1 MAQRPSPPPSP
12 QARRQ
17 AHVLSLR
24 QALSKRDRA
33 GVDGLLGQWVHRHG
47 VGGLEPLLQELEQ
60 EDPEGLSWWRLGE
73 QQPEAE
79 DFAPE
84 PVIIAEPVIAE
95 PVVAES
101 EPVQEEV
108 LAEPV
113 AEAVPDPEPIVAA
126 DPAPATAVSEP
137 EPVAVPV
144 PLPITQRS
152 IRPRPAASRPAPAP
166 SHPALA
172 ELRSWLPSAGESR
185 AA

>member
-24 QALSKRDRA
+24 QALSERDRA
-33 GVDGLLGQWVHRHG
+33 GVDGLLGQWAHRHG
-47 VGGLEPLLQELEQ
+47 VDGLEPLLQELERD
-60 EDPEGLSWWRLGE
+60 DPEGLSWWRLGAQE
-73 QQPEAE
+73 LEEA
-79 DFAPE
+79 DSAPE
-84 PVIIAEPVIAE
+84 PVVIAE
-95 PVVAES
+95 PMAEPLPEP
-101 EPVQEEV
+101 EPV
-108 LAEPV
+108 
-113 AEAVPDPEPIVAA
+113 VAA
-126 DPAPATAVSEP
+126 DPAPA
-137 EPVAVPV
+137 VAVPA
-144 PLPITQRS
+144 PLPMPQEALKRS

>member
-24 QALSKRDRA
+24 QALSERDRV
-33 GVDGLLGQWVHRHG
+33 GVDGLLGQWAHRHG
-47 VGGLEPLLQELEQ
+47 VDGLEPLLQELER
-60 EDPEGLSWWRLGE
+60 EDPEGLSWWRLGAQE
-73 QQPEAE
+73 LEEA
-79 DFAPE
+79 DSAPE
-84 PVIIAEPVIAE
+84 PVVIAE
-95 PVVAES
+95 PM
-101 EPVQEEV
+101 
-108 LAEPV
+108 AEPV
-113 AEAVPDPEPIVAA
+113 PEPEPVVAA
-126 DPAPATAVSEP
+126 DPSPAIAPLA
-137 EPVAVPV
+137 
-144 PLPITQRS
+144 PLPMPQEALKRS

>member
-24 QALSKRDRA
+24 QALSERDRA
-33 GVDGLLGQWVHRHG
+33 GVDGLLGQWAHRHG
-47 VGGLEPLLQELEQ
+47 VDGLEPLLQELERD
-60 EDPEGLSWWRLGE
+60 DPEGLSWWRLGAQE
-73 QQPEAE
+73 LEEA
-79 DFAPE
+79 DSAPE
-84 PVIIAEPVIAE
+84 PVVIAE
-95 PVVAES
+95 PM
-101 EPVQEEV
+101 
-108 LAEPV
+108 AEPV
-113 AEAVPDPEPIVAA
+113 PEPEPVVAA
-126 DPAPATAVSEP
+126 DPAPA
-137 EPVAVPV
+137 VAVPA
-144 PLPITQRS
+144 PLPMPQEALKRS

>member
-24 QALSKRDRA
+24 QALSKRDRV
-33 GVDGLLGQWVHRHG
+33 GVDGLLGQWAHRHG
-47 VGGLEPLLQELEQ
+47 VDGLEPLLQELER
-60 EDPEGLSWWRLGE
+60 EDPEGLSWWRLGAQE
-73 QQPEAE
+73 LEEA
-79 DFAPE
+79 DSAPE
-84 PVIIAEPVIAE
+84 PVVIAE

-101 EPVQEEV
+101 EPTPEE
-108 LAEPV
+108 LAPEPMAEP
-113 AEAVPDPEPIVAA
+113 APEPVVAA
-126 DPAPATAVSEP
+126 DPAPA
-137 EPVAVPV
+137 VAVPA
-144 PLPITQRS
+144 PLPMPQEALKRS

>member
-24 QALSKRDRA
+24 QALSERDRV
-33 GVDGLLGQWVHRHG
+33 GVDGLLGQWAHRHG
-47 VGGLEPLLQELEQ
+47 VDGLEPLLQELERD
-60 EDPEGLSWWRLGE
+60 DPEGLSWWRLGAQE
-73 QQPEAE
+73 LEEA
-79 DFAPE
+79 DSAPE
-84 PVIIAEPVIAE
+84 PVVIAE
-95 PVVAES
+95 PM
-101 EPVQEEV
+101 
-108 LAEPV
+108 AEPV
-113 AEAVPDPEPIVAA
+113 PEPEPGVAA
-126 DPAPATAVSEP
+126 DPAPA
-137 EPVAVPV
+137 VAVPA
-144 PLPITQRS
+144 PLPMPQEALKRS

>member
-24 QALSKRDRA
+24 QALSKRDRV
-33 GVDGLLGQWVHRHG
+33 GVDGLLGQWAHRHG
-47 VGGLEPLLQELEQ
+47 VDGLEPLLQELER
-60 EDPEGLSWWRLGE
+60 EDPEGLSWWRLGAQE
-73 QQPEAE
+73 LEEA
-79 DFAPE
+79 DSAPE
-84 PVIIAEPVIAE
+84 PVVIAE

-101 EPVQEEV
+101 EPTPEE
-108 LAEPV
+108 LAPEPMAEP
-113 AEAVPDPEPIVAA
+113 APEPVVAA
-126 DPAPATAVSEP
+126 DPAPAIAP
-137 EPVAVPV
+137 PA
-144 PLPITQRS
+144 PLPMPQEAVKRS

-166 SHPALA
+166 NHPALA

>member
-24 QALSKRDRA
+24 QALSKRDRV
-33 GVDGLLGQWVHRHG
+33 GVDGLLGQWAHRHG
-47 VGGLEPLLQELEQ
+47 VDGLEPLLQELER
-60 EDPEGLSWWRLGE
+60 EDPEGLSWWRLGAQE
-73 QQPEAE
+73 LEEA
-79 DFAPE
+79 DSAPE
-84 PVIIAEPVIAE
+84 PVVIAE
-95 PVVAES
+95 PK
-101 EPVQEEV
+101 
-108 LAEPV
+108 AEPV
-113 AEAVPDPEPIVAA
+113 PEPEPVVAA
-126 DPAPATAVSEP
+126 DPAPA
-137 EPVAVPV
+137 VAVPA
-144 PLPITQRS
+144 PLPMPQEALKRS

>member
-24 QALSKRDRA
+24 QALSERDRV
-33 GVDGLLGQWVHRHG
+33 GVDGLLGQWAHRHG
-47 VGGLEPLLQELEQ
+47 VDGLEPLLQELERD
-60 EDPEGLSWWRLGE
+60 DPEGLSWWRLGAQE
-73 QQPEAE
+73 LEEA
-79 DFAPE
+79 DSAPE
-84 PVIIAEPVIAE
+84 PVVIAE
-95 PVVAES
+95 PMAEPLPEP
-101 EPVQEEV
+101 EPV
-108 LAEPV
+108 
-113 AEAVPDPEPIVAA
+113 VAA
-126 DPAPATAVSEP
+126 DPAPA
-137 EPVAVPV
+137 VAVPA
-144 PLPITQRS
+144 PLPMPQEALKRS

>member
-33 GVDGLLGQWVHRHG
+33 GVDGLVGQWVHRHG
-47 VGGLEPLLQELEQ
+47 VDGLEPLLQELER
-60 EDPEGLSWWRLGE
+60 EDPEGLSLWRLGAQE
-73 QQPEAE
+73 LEE
-79 DFAPE
+79 VDSAPE
-84 PVIIAEPVIAE
+84 PVVIAE

-101 EPVQEEV
+101 EPTPEE
-108 LAEPV
+108 LAPEPKAEPV
-113 AEAVPDPEPIVAA
+113 PEPESVVAA
-126 DPAPATAVSEP
+126 DPAPA
-137 EPVAVPV
+137 VAVPA
-144 PLPITQRS
+144 PLPMPQEALKRS

>member
-33 GVDGLLGQWVHRHG
+33 GVDGLVGQWVHRYG
-47 VGGLEPLLQELEQ
+47 VDGLEPLLQELER
-60 EDPEGLSWWRLGE
+60 EDPEGLSWWRLGAQE
-73 QQPEAE
+73 LEEA
-79 DFAPE
+79 DSAPE
-84 PVIIAEPVIAE
+84 PVVIAE
-95 PVVAES
+95 PVVAVYEPAPEELAPEPMAEPAQ
-101 EPVQEEV
+101 EPV
-108 LAEPV
+108 
-113 AEAVPDPEPIVAA
+113 VAA
-126 DPAPATAVSEP
+126 GPAPAIAP
-137 EPVAVPV
+137 PA
-144 PLPITQRS
+144 PLPMPQEAVKRS
-152 IRPRPAASRPAPAP
+152 IRPRPAASRPAPGP

>member
-24 QALSKRDRA
+24 QALSERDRV
-33 GVDGLLGQWVHRHG
+33 GVDGLLGQWAHRHG
-47 VGGLEPLLQELEQ
+47 VDGLEPLLQELER
-60 EDPEGLSWWRLGE
+60 EDPEGLSWWRLGAQE
-73 QQPEAE
+73 LE
-79 DFAPE
+79 DADSAPE
-84 PVIIAEPVIAE
+84 PLVIAE

-101 EPVQEEV
+101 EPTPEE
-108 LAEPV
+108 LAPEPMAEP
-113 AEAVPDPEPIVAA
+113 APEPVVAA
-126 DPAPATAVSEP
+126 DLAPA
-137 EPVAVPV
+137 VAVPA
-144 PLPITQRS
+144 PLPMPQEALKRS

-172 ELRSWLPSAGESR
+172 ELRSWLPSAGDSR

>member
-24 QALSKRDRA
+24 QALSKRDRF
-33 GVDGLLGQWVHRHG
+33 GVDGLLGQWAHRHG
-47 VGGLEPLLQELEQ
+47 VDGLEPLLQELER
-60 EDPEGLSWWRLGE
+60 EDPEGLSWWRLGAQE
-73 QQPEAE
+73 LE
-79 DFAPE
+79 DADSAPE
-84 PVIIAEPVIAE
+84 PVVIAE
-95 PVVAES
+95 PK
-101 EPVQEEV
+101 
-108 LAEPV
+108 AEPV
-113 AEAVPDPEPIVAA
+113 PAPEPVVIAEPKAEPVPEPEPVVAA
-126 DPAPATAVSEP
+126 DPAPA
-137 EPVAVPV
+137 VAVPA
-144 PLPITQRS
+144 PLPMPQEALKRS

>member
-24 QALSKRDRA
+24 QALSERDRV
-33 GVDGLLGQWVHRHG
+33 GVDGLLGQWAHRHG
-47 VGGLEPLLQELEQ
+47 VDGLEPLLQELERD
-60 EDPEGLSWWRLGE
+60 DPEGLSWWRLGAQE
-73 QQPEAE
+73 LEEA
-79 DFAPE
+79 DSAPE
-84 PVIIAEPVIAE
+84 PVVIAE
-95 PVVAES
+95 PK
-101 EPVQEEV
+101 
-108 LAEPV
+108 AEPV
-113 AEAVPDPEPIVAA
+113 PEPEPVVAA
-126 DPAPATAVSEP
+126 DPAPA
-137 EPVAVPV
+137 VAVPA
-144 PLPITQRS
+144 PLPMPQEALKRS

>member
-24 QALSKRDRA
+24 QALSKRDRV
-33 GVDGLLGQWVHRHG
+33 GVDGLLGQWAHRHG
-47 VGGLEPLLQELEQ
+47 VDGLEPLLQELER
-60 EDPEGLSWWRLGE
+60 EDPEGLSWWRLGAQE
-73 QQPEAE
+73 LEEA
-79 DFAPE
+79 DSAPE
-84 PVIIAEPVIAE
+84 PVVIAE

-101 EPVQEEV
+101 EPTPEE
-108 LAEPV
+108 LAPEPMAEP
-113 AEAVPDPEPIVAA
+113 APEPVVAA
-126 DPAPATAVSEP
+126 DPAPAIAP
-137 EPVAVPV
+137 PA
-144 PLPITQRS
+144 PLPMPQEALKRS

>member
-33 GVDGLLGQWVHRHG
+33 GVDGLLGQWAHRHG
-47 VGGLEPLLQELEQ
+47 VDGLEPLLQELER
-60 EDPEGLSWWRLGE
+60 EDPEGLSWWRLGAQE
-73 QQPEAE
+73 LEEA
-79 DFAPE
+79 DSAPE
-84 PVIIAEPVIAE
+84 PVVIAE
-95 PVVAES
+95 PK
-101 EPVQEEV
+101 
-108 LAEPV
+108 AEPV
-113 AEAVPDPEPIVAA
+113 PEPEPVVAA
-126 DPAPATAVSEP
+126 DPAPA
-137 EPVAVPV
+137 VAVPA
-144 PLPITQRS
+144 PLPMPQEALKRS

>member
-47 VGGLEPLLQELEQ
+47 VDGLEPLLQELER
-60 EDPEGLSWWRLGE
+60 EDPEGLSWWRLGAQE
-73 QQPEAE
+73 LEEA
-79 DFAPE
+79 DSAPE
-84 PVIIAEPVIAE
+84 PVVIAE

-101 EPVQEEV
+101 EPTPEE
-108 LAEPV
+108 LAPEPMAEP
-113 AEAVPDPEPIVAA
+113 APEPVVAA
-126 DPAPATAVSEP
+126 DPAPAIAP
-137 EPVAVPV
+137 PA
-144 PLPITQRS
+144 PLPMPQEAVKRS
-152 IRPRPAASRPAPAP
+152 IRPRPAASRPAPGP

-172 ELRSWLPSAGESR
+172 ELRSWLPSAGDSR

>member
-24 QALSKRDRA
+24 QALSERDRV
-33 GVDGLLGQWVHRHG
+33 GVDGLLGQWAHRHG
-47 VGGLEPLLQELEQ
+47 VDGLEPLLQELER
-60 EDPEGLSWWRLGE
+60 EDPEGLSWWRLGAQE
-73 QQPEAE
+73 LEEA
-79 DFAPE
+79 DSAPE
-84 PVIIAEPVIAE
+84 PVVIAE

-101 EPVQEEV
+101 EPTPEE
-108 LAEPV
+108 LAPEPMAEP
-113 AEAVPDPEPIVAA
+113 APEPVVAA
-126 DPAPATAVSEP
+126 DPAPA
-137 EPVAVPV
+137 VAVPA
-144 PLPITQRS
+144 PLPMPQEALKRS

>member
-24 QALSKRDRA
+24 QALSERDRV
-33 GVDGLLGQWVHRHG
+33 GVDGLLGQWAHRHG
-47 VGGLEPLLQELEQ
+47 VDGLEPLLQELER
-60 EDPEGLSWWRLGE
+60 EDPEGLSWWRLGAQE
-73 QQPEAE
+73 LE
-79 DFAPE
+79 DADSAPE
-84 PVIIAEPVIAE
+84 PVVIAE
-95 PVVAES
+95 PK
-101 EPVQEEV
+101 
-108 LAEPV
+108 AEPV
-113 AEAVPDPEPIVAA
+113 PEPEPVVAA
-126 DPAPATAVSEP
+126 DPAPA
-137 EPVAVPV
+137 VAVPA
-144 PLPITQRS
+144 PLPMPQEALKRS